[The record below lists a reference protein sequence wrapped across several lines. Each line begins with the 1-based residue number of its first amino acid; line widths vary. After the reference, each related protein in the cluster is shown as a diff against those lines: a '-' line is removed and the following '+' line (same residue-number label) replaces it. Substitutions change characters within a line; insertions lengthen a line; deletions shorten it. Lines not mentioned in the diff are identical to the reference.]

1 MDGRCKKK
9 IPLRKKRLESKL
21 RKKYILNLLSEP
33 QHSAKIKMSTSVFQ
47 CQGYLKVKNEKYFVQ

>member
-1 MDGRCKKK
+1 MVGVKK
-9 IPLRKKRLESKL
+9 ILLRRKRLESKRR
-21 RKKYILNLLSEP
+21 RKYMLNLLSEL